1 MENWLIILFGGI
13 GLFIIGF
20 FIESVRDFYEEV
32 WEYISEGL
40 EYVFSF
46 DWFSDFI
53 DFLSSAFED
62 LSEFSMYGLTFGV
75 LGTGLIF
82 FTRDYMITPFVQ
94 YYDPVPRMF
103 WTIAT
108 YLVVFL
114 GGYFLG
120 KSFEKSI

>member
-1 MENWLIILFGGI
+1 
-13 GLFIIGF
+13 
-20 FIESVRDFYEEV
+20 
-32 WEYISEGL
+32 
-40 EYVFSF
+40 
-46 DWFSDFI
+46 
-53 DFLSSAFED
+53 
-62 LSEFSMYGLTFGV
+62 
-75 LGTGLIF
+75 
-82 FTRDYMITPFVQ
+82 MITPFVQ